1 MLFRFFFKKIKIRC
15 SRKGTGGPFLRF
27 LREDLWSVEEYRATP
42 ISVRLVG
49 LVGLVGLFGLLGFGL
64 EKNRG

>member
-1 MLFRFFFKKIKIRC
+1 MLFRLFFKKIKIRC
-15 SRKGTGGPFLRF
+15 SRKETGGPFLRF
-27 LREDLWSVEEYRATP
+27 LREDLWSLEEYWATP

-49 LVGLVGLFGLLGFGL
+49 LFGLFGLLGFGL